1 MNHQVI
7 LDQYYGECR
16 MNLSKYLTQEK
27 NEVSVLKNVPI
38 EHLKEVQTK
47 VGSMIKVMNYYSS
60 ICKTQV
66 RYEYRG
72 PRRKISEALSFKKAS
87 SLKADAETVSVYF
100 NVQTTC
106 PGLSKEVRTIFR
118 QTLKKNFSEIV

>member
-1 MNHQVI
+1 
-7 LDQYYGECR
+7 

-27 NEVSVLKNVPI
+27 DEVSVLKNVPI
-38 EHLKEVQTK
+38 EHLKEVQTR

-60 ICKTQV
+60 ICKTKV
-66 RYEYRG
+66 RYEYKG
-72 PRRKISEALSFKKAS
+72 KKKISEALSFKKSS